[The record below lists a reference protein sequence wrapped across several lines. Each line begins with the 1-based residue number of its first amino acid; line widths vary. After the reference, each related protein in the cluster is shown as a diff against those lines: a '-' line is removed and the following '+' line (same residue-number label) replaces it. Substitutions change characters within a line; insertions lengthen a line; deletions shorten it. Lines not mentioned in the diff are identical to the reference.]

1 MRFVGGCICDMG
13 LSPHHTRSWQEIRYI
28 LDGSGYFDVRNLDDQ
43 WVRVAMEKGDLLVLP
58 AGIYHRCVRVQC

>member
-1 MRFVGGCICDMG
+1 MRFVGGICDMG
-13 LSPHHTRSWQEIRYI
+13 LSPHHTHSWQEIRYI